1 MNEIFIFIHRLFINI
16 GGVVAMQSFVS
27 AV

>member
-1 MNEIFIFIHRLFINI
+1 MNDIIIFIHQLFINI
-16 GGVVAMQSFVS
+16 ESKVAMQSFVS